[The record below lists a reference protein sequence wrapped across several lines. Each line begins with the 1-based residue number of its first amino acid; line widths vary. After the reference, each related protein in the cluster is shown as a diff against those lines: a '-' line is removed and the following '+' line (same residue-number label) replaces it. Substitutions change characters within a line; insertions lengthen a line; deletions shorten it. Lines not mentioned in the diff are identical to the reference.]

1 MRLSSTI
8 LLLPALAAAQD
19 QIPLREQMQGWLNKA
34 KSFLPTAI
42 TPVVTPAAN
51 SATAAATRAA
61 AGAGGVG
68 TGSKGGAAT
77 IVNKEVTP
85 IRLTNWE
92 SLLAPKD
99 DGPAQEWLIYV
110 TGGNNTCY
118 GLCKQSDKAWE
129 DALPLFSADE
139 TSPSLGKLN
148 CEANGLLCSI
158 LSAGAPSIWHWQVPA
173 REPGQPKP
181 KTVIHTTGVNTT
193 TVDAETIYKIHSE
206 KVWEK
211 TPAYDGAFHP
221 VDSMLAQY
229 GLNVPVG
236 YVLYG
241 VGMVPSWLVMVG
253 ISFISRT
260 VMSRRMGPPRPQVV
274 PPTAGAAQ

>member
-1 MRLSSTI
+1 
-8 LLLPALAAAQD
+8 
-19 QIPLREQMQGWLNKA
+19 MQGWLNKA

-129 DALPLFSADE
+129 VCTICKLYYIYIYIFIF
-139 TSPSLGKLN
+139 PSF
-148 CEANGLLCSI
+148 
-158 LSAGAPSIWHWQVPA
+158 AP
-173 REPGQPKP
+173 
-181 KTVIHTTGVNTT
+181 
-193 TVDAETIYKIHSE
+193 
-206 KVWEK
+206 
-211 TPAYDGAFHP
+211 
-221 VDSMLAQY
+221 
-229 GLNVPVG
+229 
-236 YVLYG
+236 
-241 VGMVPSWLVMVG
+241 
-253 ISFISRT
+253 
-260 VMSRRMGPPRPQVV
+260 
-274 PPTAGAAQ
+274 